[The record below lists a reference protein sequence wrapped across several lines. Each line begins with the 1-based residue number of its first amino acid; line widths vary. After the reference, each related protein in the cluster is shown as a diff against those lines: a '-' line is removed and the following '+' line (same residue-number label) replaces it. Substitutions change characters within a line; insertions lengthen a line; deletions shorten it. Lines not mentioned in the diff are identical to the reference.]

1 VPYLGAAAMITLLAV
16 VAVATLDGVGHILAV
31 PATYFVMTTIN
42 NSAVAP
48 IAYGRRLSLNPL
60 AVLIGVL
67 YWWFIWGVPGA
78 FMAVPLIAVIRTIC
92 EHIDSLRAP
101 AELLGE

>member
-1 VPYLGAAAMITLLAV
+1 MIRHVSIPARDPRH
-16 VAVATLDGVGHILAV
+16 VATVLAE
-31 PATYFVMTTIN
+31 VMQ
-42 NSAVAP
+42 
-48 IAYGRRLSLNPL
+48 GRVYPFP
-60 AVLIGVL
+60 GP
-67 YWWFIWGVPGA
+67 VPGA